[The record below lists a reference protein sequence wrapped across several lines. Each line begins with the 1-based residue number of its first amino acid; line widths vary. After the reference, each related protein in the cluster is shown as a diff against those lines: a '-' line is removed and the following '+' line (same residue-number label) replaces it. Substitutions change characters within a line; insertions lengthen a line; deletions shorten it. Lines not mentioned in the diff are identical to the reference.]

1 MTTKTE
7 QVTVSAPTTN
17 AVRTTGS
24 ATSAVDSTVST
35 ADSTVS
41 GERTSDGSAGTDAHA
56 VVVPAR
62 QATATVAAEAPA
74 RIDFAK
80 AAPKVFRALIGFDA
94 AAREGLDPALV
105 ELIQIRASHLNH
117 CAYCLH
123 MHTNDARKAGESEDR
138 LHMVAVWREA
148 PHFFTPR
155 ERAALA
161 LTEAV
166 TLVAGGGVPD
176 DVYAEA
182 AAHFDDGELARVLAL
197 VLTINT
203 WNRVAL
209 STAKKAGTDTRA

>member
-1 MTTKTE
+1 MTTHTAHT
-7 QVTVSAPTTN
+7 QATPTVHTQATHPAPTAPDAPAT
-17 AVRTTGS
+17 RTIDPATPVDPSVAIAAAGS
-24 ATSAVDSTVST
+24 A
-35 ADSTVS
+35 
-41 GERTSDGSAGTDAHA
+41 RT
-56 VVVPAR
+56 R
-62 QATATVAAEAPA
+62 L
-74 RIDFAK
+74 DFARSARK
-80 AAPKVFRALIGFDA
+80 AFRALVGFDA

-148 PHFFTPR
+148 RHFFTER
-155 ERAALA
+155 EQAALA

-166 TLVAGGGVPD
+166 TLVAERGVPD

-182 AAHFDDGELARVLAL
+182 AARFDDAELAQVLAL
-197 VLTINT
+197 ICTINT

-209 STAKKAGTDTRA
+209 ATAKVAGTDERR

>member
-1 MTTKTE
+1 MGMTTNTN
-7 QVTVSAPTTN
+7 TTSTTN
-17 AVRTTGS
+17 ATNTVNATT
-24 ATSAVDSTVST
+24 TVPT
-35 ADSTVS
+35 
-41 GERTSDGSAGTDAHA
+41 RL
-56 VVVPAR
+56 
-62 QATATVAAEAPA
+62 
-74 RIDFAK
+74 DFAK
-80 AAPKVFRALIGFDA
+80 SAPKVFRALVGFDA
-94 AAREGLDPALV
+94 AARDGLDPALV

-148 PHFFTPR
+148 RHFFTEK

-166 TLVAGGGVPD
+166 TRVADGGVPD

-182 AAHFDDGELARVLAL
+182 SAHFDDQELAHVLAL
-197 VLTINT
+197 ILTINT

-209 STAKKAGTDTRA
+209 STAKVAGTDGRR

>member
-1 MTTKTE
+1 MVMTTNTTH
-7 QVTVSAPTTN
+7 TVNATNTMSEGQTMNAAHTTN
-17 AVRTTGS
+17 A
-24 ATSAVDSTVST
+24 
-35 ADSTVS
+35 
-41 GERTSDGSAGTDAHA
+41 
-56 VVVPAR
+56 
-62 QATATVAAEAPA
+62 
-74 RIDFAK
+74 RINFAK
-80 AAPKVFRALIGFDA
+80 AAPKAFRALVGFDI

-148 PHFFTPR
+148 PHFFTEK

-166 TLVAGGGVPD
+166 TLVADGGVPD

-182 AAHFDDGELARVLAL
+182 AARFDEKELAQVLAL
-197 VLTINT
+197 IFAINT

-209 STAKKAGTDTRA
+209 ATAKRAGTDER

>member
-1 MTTKTE
+1 MVMTTNTS
-7 QVTVSAPTTN
+7 TAATTDTT
-17 AVRTTGS
+17 TTGTTG
-24 ATSAVDSTVST
+24 A
-35 ADSTVS
+35 
-41 GERTSDGSAGTDAHA
+41 AGTG
-56 VVVPAR
+56 
-62 QATATVAAEAPA
+62 

-148 PHFFTPR
+148 RHFFTPK
-155 ERAALA
+155 EQAALA

-166 TLVAGGGVPD
+166 TRVADAGVPD

-182 AAHFDDGELARVLAL
+182 AAHFDDAELGHVLAL
-197 VLTINT
+197 ILTINT

-209 STAKKAGTDTRA
+209 STAKVAGTDERR